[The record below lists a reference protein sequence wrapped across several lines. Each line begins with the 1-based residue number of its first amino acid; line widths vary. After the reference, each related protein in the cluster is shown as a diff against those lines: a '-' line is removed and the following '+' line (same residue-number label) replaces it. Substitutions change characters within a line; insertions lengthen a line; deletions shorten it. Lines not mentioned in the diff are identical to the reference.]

1 MELVPGE
8 SLSTILERE
17 KTLPEQQVISIIA
30 QTALALDAAHR
41 EGLVHRDIKPGNLL
55 ITPDGS
61 VKITDFG
68 IARVA
73 NQASLTQTGQVMGT
87 VQYLAP
93 EQATGKP
100 ASASGD
106 IYSLG
111 IVAYEALSGRRPFKG
126 ENQMAIAMAQIN
138 ETPPA
143 LPEGLDPRLVKLVLD
158 CMAKKPDQRP
168 SSALELAA
176 RAEALLVDGVNP
188 IRVAAPTN
196 DSVSDETMLIDT
208 DTKPTGKAPAIWPWL
223 VLIVILLVTIGA
235 VFWAGLLAP
244 KDQVSPSPSPS
255 PSNTETESPSPSP
268 TPTETPE
275 TVAVLLSDYQG
286 QDVSL
291 VIPMLTAL
299 GLEVEPIAGL
309 AVPADD
315 PKISQVYDISPLGS
329 VPIGSTIQV
338 YYYQQIFDENTV
350 PNQ

>member
-1 MELVPGE
+1 
-8 SLSTILERE
+8 
-17 KTLPEQQVISIIA
+17 
-30 QTALALDAAHR
+30 
-41 EGLVHRDIKPGNLL
+41 
-55 ITPDGS
+55 
-61 VKITDFG
+61 
-68 IARVA
+68 
-73 NQASLTQTGQVMGT
+73 
-87 VQYLAP
+87 
-93 EQATGKP
+93 
-100 ASASGD
+100 
-106 IYSLG
+106 
-111 IVAYEALSGRRPFKG
+111 
-126 ENQMAIAMAQIN
+126 MAQIN
-138 ETPPA
+138 ETPPP

-176 RAEALLVDGVNP
+176 RAEALLVDGVDP
-188 IRVAAPTN
+188 IRIAAPTD

-309 AVPADD
+309 SVPADD